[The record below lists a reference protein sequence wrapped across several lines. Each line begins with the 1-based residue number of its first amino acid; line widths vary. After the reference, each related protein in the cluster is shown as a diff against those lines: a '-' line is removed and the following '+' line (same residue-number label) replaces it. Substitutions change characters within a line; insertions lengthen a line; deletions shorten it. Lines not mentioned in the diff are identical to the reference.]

1 MNLEIELMAQHCQLS
16 VFDFTILSFTPR
28 KGSFDFFFFFFL
40 HERGFGPL
48 GPFLFFLGF
57 TGSGSPNTCFFMALI
72 DLACWGVSPL
82 VSPSSSTLSL
92 VSSDGFSKVGELPCR

>member
-1 MNLEIELMAQHCQLS
+1 MNLEIELIAQQCQLS

-57 TGSGSPNTCFFMALI
+57 TDLEKEGHWMDWQTREEMSGNMTQ
-72 DLACWGVSPL
+72 
-82 VSPSSSTLSL
+82 
-92 VSSDGFSKVGELPCR
+92 K